1 MELETEDNY
10 IAEDLAQKEDM
21 STDLSD
27 GEILTLFQ
35 ELREES
41 NEDEYFRETALD
53 IERASKSQP
62 TERLVSLNSYA
73 YLNAQQ
79 KISLQ
84 ILQNLI
90 LTGASLITKDRP
102 SVYGVPANDSLE
114 ATMYAKIATKFLEY
128 LENEDNTA
136 NKYHKTAIWAA
147 THGTGL
153 MHVFYDPDKKR
164 VECEPL
170 TIFDAW
176 LENRA
181 QPDDVGWAMIRQYI
195 KPYEAKALLRKVDEE
210 AREPPKVSYIDI
222 NNKSRSAVEKWII
235 YIKPGER
242 VKDGLY
248 ACIVNNVVVEASK
261 FPYVFPEADGQTTKA
276 ILPLHWFNWRNN
288 AGLTLGSTFA
298 KDCVSLQQAID
309 LLMTKQAT
317 DAIEARQ
324 LLILPTSMKDKDFL
338 DGERAIL
345 YYDAQSG
352 EAPPDYAKP
361 APLDPNVQS
370 ALKNFIDAMYMT
382 SGISQSTTGDAN
394 ANQSGKALAYQAEL
408 DATKHAD
415 AFRNFEDFQENIGEN
430 KLKIIQKFYKIE
442 QQEKILG
449 ESAALFNSADL
460 AGVTVK
466 IERRSE
472 RDSTQA
478 VKIDNAKKDMTGNF
492 AGREALLD
500 AAPNVTTGAQ
510 LHWAQKIIKDFLAT
524 GQTPDITSET
534 IAPEI
539 MIKAIDQELNAAELK
554 LDKETVESLRI
565 FKDEYLQMVASK
577 QEPDSTSVAANPQQQ
592 PLPEQTSEEPLPT
605 AIKQ

>member
-1 MELETEDNY
+1 MEQEPLDEQ
-10 IAEDLAQKEDM
+10 AEVPEMQ
-21 STDLSD
+21 TDLSD
-27 GEILTLFQ
+27 NEIIALYQ

-41 NEDEYFRETALD
+41 NEDEYFRDQALT
-53 IERASKSQP
+53 IERTSKSIT
-62 TERLVSLNSYA
+62 TEKIVSLQSYA
-73 YLNAQQ
+73 YLNTQQ

-102 SVYGVPANDSLE
+102 SVYGVPANESLE

-128 LENEDNTA
+128 LENEDSTA
-136 NKYHKTAIWAA
+136 NKYHQTAIWAA

-153 MHVFYDPDKKR
+153 MHVFYNPTTKR
-164 VECEPL
+164 VESEPL

-181 QPDDVGWAMIRQYI
+181 NPCDVSWAMIRQYI
-195 KPYEAKALLRKVDEE
+195 KPYEAKALLKNVDPN
-210 AREPPKVSYIDI
+210 AAAPATTPYTDI
-222 NNKSRSAVEKWII
+222 NGQSRTAVEKWII
-235 YIKPGER
+235 YIKPGDR

-261 FPYVFPEADGQTTKA
+261 FPYVFAEADGETTKA
-276 ILPLHWFNWRNN
+276 ILPLQWFNWRNN
-288 AGLTLGSTFA
+288 AGITLGTTFA
-298 KDCVSLQQAID
+298 KDCVSIQQAID

-345 YYDAQSG
+345 YYDAQQG
-352 EAPPDYAKP
+352 EAPPAYASP

-415 AFRNFEDFQENIGEN
+415 AFRNFEDFQENIAEL
-430 KLKIIQKFYKIE
+430 KLKIIQRYYGLT
-442 QQEKILG
+442 QQTKILG
-449 ESAALFNSADL
+449 ESAAKFNSADL

-472 RDSTQA
+472 RDSTQS
-478 VKIDNAKKDMTGNF
+478 VKTETAKQNMSAGF

-500 AAPNVTTGAQ
+500 AAPNITTSAQ
-510 LHWAQKIIKDFLAT
+510 LRFAQKLIEDFLAT
-524 GQTPDITSET
+524 GQSPDIKPDT

-539 MIKAIDQELNAAELK
+539 MIKAIDQRINVAELNLEE
-554 LDKETVESLRI
+554 DVVDSLQI
-565 FKDEYLQMVASK
+565 FKDEYLQLIASK
-577 QEPDSTSVAANPQQQ
+577 QEPDMTATAANPPPQT
-592 PLPEQTSEEPLPT
+592 PLPEQTAEEPLPT
-605 AIKQ
+605 AIKG